1 MKNIQYRIVLRDGDT
16 VDVNISNAKD
26 ICDAAPE
33 IKESILA
40 GDVKRNGIPIKMEDV
55 FGIEDI
61 PG

>member
-1 MKNIQYRIVLRDGDT
+1 MKNIQYRIVLRNGET

-26 ICDAAPE
+26 IFDAAPE
-33 IKESILA
+33 IKESIAL
-40 GDVKRNGIPIKMEDV
+40 GDVKINGIPIKLEDV